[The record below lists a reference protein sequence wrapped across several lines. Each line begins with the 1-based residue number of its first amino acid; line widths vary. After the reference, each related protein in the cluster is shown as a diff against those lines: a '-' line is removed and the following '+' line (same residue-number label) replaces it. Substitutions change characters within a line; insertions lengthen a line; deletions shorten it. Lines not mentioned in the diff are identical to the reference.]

1 MNLANLL
8 LGAGG
13 GLLGSVLHCV
23 TDWFDTRNKIT
34 LLRAQMDSAAQGEAW
49 KAFSES
55 QRDQAVQIPANAPAW
70 AASLYLCVD
79 AAKQLTRPAL
89 TWAATGIVAGAYFTA
104 PVEVQKEMQP
114 EIIFGSWTAIF
125 WWFGARYSRSS
136 K

>member
-1 MNLANLL
+1 MNLANVL

-34 LLRAQMDSAAQGEAW
+34 LLRAQMEAAAQGEAW
-49 KAFSES
+49 RAFSES
-55 QRDQAVQIPANAPAW
+55 QKDQPIAIPTNAPGWIVA
-70 AASLYLCVD
+70 LYLSVD

-89 TWAATGIVAGAYFTA
+89 TWAATGIIAGAYFTA
-104 PVEVQKEMQP
+104 APTAREAMQP
-114 EIIFGSWTAIF
+114 EILFGSFTAIF
-125 WWFGARYSRSS
+125 WWFGARYSR